1 MRSQV
6 RFLLAPRIY
15 LVKRQP
21 VTVMGARR
29 GFYGG
34 SISWS
39 ILAGRRLN
47 RVPRNDDVRS
57 SKGRIG
63 SIAGSGRSA
72 LWLVAGEATVYE
84 LLEFL
89 DRQSDASAD
98 ADGCQLSGPNQVVDR
113 AAANGEES
121 SCMGNGDE

>member
-1 MRSQV
+1 
-6 RFLLAPRIY
+6 
-15 LVKRQP
+15 
-21 VTVMGARR
+21 MGARR

-34 SISWS
+34 SISWR
-39 ILAGRRLN
+39 ILAGRRLD
-47 RVPRNDDVRS
+47 RVLRNDVRS

-89 DRQSDASAD
+89 DRQSDASTD

-121 SCMGNGDE
+121 SCMGDGDE